1 MRRVMR
7 SSGDLIAD
15 RRYQYGLELA
25 REGDCAAAAELFE
38 QALERAP
45 RWPDAWFALGRAR
58 RDAHDPQAAAQAF
71 REALHLDGADALG
84 ASLELS
90 RLDASVDI
98 DAAPL
103 AYVEGL
109 FNSYAKDFDKAL
121 VERLGYATPQKL
133 AAMVTDLGGVEPP
146 HFARVLDLG
155 CGTGLAGEAFVASA
169 GWLEG
174 VDLASAMID
183 EARAKGVYN
192 ELTCTDVLSFL
203 AAAEHKYDL
212 MLAADVFIY
221 LGDLTRVFAA
231 ASAKLAPG
239 ALFAFSVERSEA
251 GDIVLRESLRFA
263 HSATYVSSALKAAGL
278 EIVTMEQAV
287 LRKDRGADVHGL
299 LVAARKPVEATD
311 TQALATSDADTTF
324 IAKLN

>member
-15 RRYQYGLELA
+15 RRYQYGLSLA
-25 REGDCAAAAELFE
+25 RERDHAAAADLFE
-38 QALERAP
+38 QALELAP
-45 RWPDAWFALGRAR
+45 HWADAWFALGRAR
-58 RDAHDPQAAAQAF
+58 RDAHDPQGAAHAF
-71 REALHLDGADALG
+71 REALHLDGDDALG

-90 RLDASVDI
+90 RLDASVEI

-109 FNSYAKDFDKAL
+109 FNAYAETFDRSL
-121 VERLGYATPQKL
+121 VEKLGYATPQKL
-133 AAMVTDLGGVEPP
+133 SAMVTSLGGVEPL

-155 CGTGLAGEAFVASA
+155 CGTGLAGEAFVAHA

-174 VDLASAMID
+174 VDLAGAMID

-231 ASAKLAPG
+231 ASAKLNPA
-239 ALFAFSVERSEA
+239 ALFAFSVERSSGSE
-251 GDIVLRESLRFA
+251 IELRDSLRFA
-263 HSATYVSSALKAAGL
+263 HSADYVLAALKAAGL
-278 EIVTMEQAV
+278 EVVSIEQAV
-287 LRKDRGADVHGL
+287 LRKDRGADVDGL
-299 LVAARKPVEATD
+299 LVVARKPVMAAAATG
-311 TQALATSDADTTF
+311 TGVEEPPTSDLF
-324 IAKLN
+324 KLN